1 MFFDVT
7 WDASKKRVR
16 KTVDLG
22 LEWLDYLLQNLTSDE
37 KVSILREGGEEERRG
52 EERSDGAAFFNFFLF
67 IILFIMHLGRS
78 IWSCRRRSIA

>member
-1 MFFDVT
+1 MITPMFFDVT

-37 KVSILREGGEEERRG
+37 KVSILREGGEEERR
-52 EERSDGAAFFNFFLF
+52 ERREGGSFF
-67 IILFIMHLGRS
+67 
-78 IWSCRRRSIA
+78 